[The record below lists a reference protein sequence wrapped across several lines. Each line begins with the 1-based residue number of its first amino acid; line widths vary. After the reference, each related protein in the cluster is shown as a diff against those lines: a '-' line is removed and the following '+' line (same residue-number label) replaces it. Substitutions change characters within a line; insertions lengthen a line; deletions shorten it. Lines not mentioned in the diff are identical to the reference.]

1 MQVRNLDEIRARDPK
16 LYEALIDI
24 INGSGTIAQ
33 QVNGNPNGQP
43 SAPPQI
49 NGLQVTA
56 QDGFAHVSISD
67 ENQIYRGIRYYV
79 EHADNP
85 NFTNPQVVPMV
96 DSRNTVVPIGKG
108 IRYFRAY
115 SAYSSSGPS
124 AAVYHG
130 DASQPIA
137 VSGGGSFEVPFA
149 SAQGS
154 GTGAAETGLSGPGPI
169 PFRSPTGVP
178 PVR

>member
-24 INGSGTIAQ
+24 INGSGTVAQ
-33 QVNGNPNGQP
+33 QVNGNPSGQP
-43 SAPPQI
+43 QAPPPV
-49 NGLQVTA
+49 NGVKITA

-85 NFTNPQVVPMV
+85 NFTSPQIVPMQ
-96 DSRNTVVPIGKG
+96 DSRNTVVPIGRAT
-108 IRYFRAY
+108 RYFRVY

-137 VSGGGSFEVPFA
+137 VAGGGNFDVPYV

-154 GTGAAETGLSGPGPI
+154 GTGAAETGLSGPGPV
-169 PFRSPTGVP
+169 PFRSPNGVP